1 MRQSTTLSL
10 YFGKQFLI
18 GILTV
23 LVVLAVLAFSF
34 DMVEMLRRASGRAEA
49 SLDLVFEMSLLKLP
63 SLMTKLFPF
72 AVLFGGMLALS
83 RLTRSQEL
91 TVSRAAGVSVWQ
103 FLLPGIVLAL
113 LLGIFLV
120 SVYNPLSAAMLSRYE
135 NIDAKVMRGRTSVLA
150 VSSSGLWMREADAKG
165 QVVVHALRVANQGT
179 ELRDAILFYYDGR
192 DQFVKRIDAGVAI
205 LEPRQWD
212 LTRVIVSYPD
222 RPAERHEKLTVPTSL
237 TFDRIQESFAS
248 PSTISFW
255 ELPSFINTLE
265 AAGFS
270 AVRHRLHFYSL
281 LASPILLCAMLL
293 IAASFSLRLT
303 RRGGIGFMLAGGVAS
318 GFLLYF
324 SVEVIQPFGLNGTLP
339 VQLAACAPT
348 AVFAMLG
355 ISLLFHLEDG

>member
-1 MRQSTTLSL
+1 MRQSTTLSI
-10 YFGKQFLI
+10 YFGRQFLT

-34 DMVEMLRRASGRAEA
+34 DTVEMLRRASGRTDAT
-49 SLDLVFEMSLLKLP
+49 LDLVFEMSLLKLP

-72 AVLFGGMLALS
+72 AVLFGGMLTLS

-103 FLLPGIVLAL
+103 FLFPGISLAL
-113 LLGIFLV
+113 LIGVFLV
-120 SVYNPLSAAMLSRYE
+120 TIYNPLSAAMLARYE
-135 NIDAKVMRGRTSVLA
+135 NIDAKIMRGRTSLLA
-150 VSSSGLWMREADAKG
+150 VSSSGLWMREADASG
-165 QVVVHALRVANQGT
+165 QVVVHALRVAQQGV

-192 DQFVKRIDAGVAI
+192 DQFVKRIDASIAL
-205 LEPRQWD
+205 LEDSRWQ
-212 LTRVIVSYPD
+212 LTNAIVSYPD
-222 RPAERHEKLTVPTSL
+222 KPAERHPALTVPTTL

-255 ELPSFINTLE
+255 ELPSFIATLE
-265 AAGFS
+265 SAGFS

-303 RRGGIGFMLAGGVAS
+303 RRGGIGLTLAGGVAA

-324 SVEVIQPFGLNGTLP
+324 SVEVMQPFGLNGTLP
-339 VQLAACAPT
+339 VQLAAWAPT
-348 AVFAMLG
+348 AIFAMLG

>member
-1 MRQSTTLSL
+1 MRQSTTLSI
-10 YFGKQFLI
+10 YFGRQFLT

-23 LVVLAVLAFSF
+23 LAVLAVLAFSF
-34 DMVEMLRRASGRAEA
+34 DTVEMLRRASGRADA
-49 SLDLVFEMSLLKLP
+49 TLDLVFEMSLLKLP

-72 AVLFGGMLALS
+72 AVLFGGMLTLS

-103 FLLPGIVLAL
+103 FLFPGISLAL

-120 SVYNPLSAAMLSRYE
+120 TIYNPLSAAMLARYE
-135 NIDAKVMRGRTSVLA
+135 NIDAKVMRGRTSLLA
-150 VSSSGLWMREADAKG
+150 VSSGGLWMREADASG
-165 QVVVHALRVANQGT
+165 QVVVHALRVAQQGV
-179 ELRDAILFYYDGR
+179 ELRDAILFYYDGN
-192 DQFVKRIDAGVAI
+192 DQFVKRIDAAVAL
-205 LEPRQWD
+205 LEDRRWQ
-212 LTRVIVSYPD
+212 LTGAIISYPD
-222 RPAERHEKLTVPTSL
+222 KAAERHDTLTVPTTL

-255 ELPSFINTLE
+255 ELPSFIATLE
-265 AAGFS
+265 SAGFS

-303 RRGGIGFMLAGGVAS
+303 RRGGIGLTLAGGVAA

-324 SVEVIQPFGLNGTLP
+324 SVEVMQPFGLNGTLP
-339 VQLAACAPT
+339 VQLAAWAPT
-348 AVFAMLG
+348 AIFAMLG

>member
-1 MRQSTTLSL
+1 MRQSMTLSL
-10 YFGKQFLI
+10 YFGRHFMMA
-18 GILTV
+18 ILTV

-34 DMVEMLRRASGRAEA
+34 DAVEMLRRASGRAEA
-49 SLDLVFEMSLLKLP
+49 TLGLVFEMSVLKLP

-103 FLLPGIVLAL
+103 FLFPGIALAL
-113 LLGIFLV
+113 LLGVFLV
-120 SVYNPLSAAMLSRYE
+120 TVYNPLSAAMLARYE
-135 NIDAKVMRGRTSVLA
+135 NIDAKIMRGRTSMLA
-150 VSSSGLWMREADAKG
+150 VSSSGLWLREADATG
-165 QVVVHALRVANQGT
+165 QVVVHALRVAQQGV
-179 ELRDAILFYYDGR
+179 ELRDAILFYYEGR
-192 DQFVKRIDAGVAI
+192 DTFVKRIDASIAL
-205 LEPRQWD
+205 LERGHWQ
-212 LTRVIVSYPD
+212 LQNAIVSYPNKA
-222 RPAERHEKLTVPTSL
+222 PERHDRLTVPTTL

-248 PSTISFW
+248 PATISFW

-270 AVRHRLHFYSL
+270 AMRHRLHFYTL

-303 RRGGIGFMLAGGVAS
+303 RRGGIGVMLAGGVAA

-324 SVEVIQPFGLNGTLP
+324 TVELMQPFGLNGTLP
-339 VQLAACAPT
+339 VPLAAWAPT
-348 AVFAMLG
+348 AVFVMLG
-355 ISLLFHLEDG
+355 VSLLFHLEDG

>member
-10 YFGKQFLI
+10 YFGRHFLMA
-18 GILTV
+18 ILTV

-34 DMVEMLRRASGRAEA
+34 DAVEMLRRASGRADA
-49 SLDLVFEMSLLKLP
+49 TLGLVFEMSVLKLP

-103 FLLPGIVLAL
+103 FLFPGIALAL

-120 SVYNPLSAAMLSRYE
+120 TVYNPLSAAMLARYE
-135 NIDAKVMRGRTSVLA
+135 SIDAKVMRGRTSMLA
-150 VSSSGLWMREADAKG
+150 VSSGGLWLREADATG
-165 QVVVHALRVANQGT
+165 QVVVHALRVAQQGV
-179 ELRDAILFYYDGR
+179 ELRDAILFYYEGR
-192 DQFVKRIDAGVAI
+192 DTFVKRIDASVAL
-205 LEPRQWD
+205 LEQGHWQ
-212 LTRVIVSYPD
+212 LQNAVVSYPNKG
-222 RPAERHEKLTVPTSL
+222 AERHERLTVPTTL

-248 PSTISFW
+248 PATISFW
-255 ELPSFINTLE
+255 ELPSFIGTLE

-270 AVRHRLHFYSL
+270 AMRHRLHFYTL
-281 LASPILLCAMLL
+281 LSSPILLCAMLL

-303 RRGGIGFMLAGGVAS
+303 RRGGIGVMLAGGVAA

-324 SVEVIQPFGLNGTLP
+324 TVELMQPFGLNGTLP
-339 VQLAACAPT
+339 VPLAAWAPT
-348 AVFAMLG
+348 AVFIMLG
-355 ISLLFHLEDG
+355 VSLLFHLEDG